1 MINKTNRSKTLVLI
15 IAILLLAN
23 IGVLAYFF
31 ANKPTPRKNNPS
43 PQWKNALANYLK
55 ADIGFDTVQLKQ
67 YESLKV
73 THRKSLDTLFEQL
86 KTEKENR
93 LNFLAENKYSDS
105 SIIQAVN
112 STSEKQ
118 KMLDLQMLRHLRDVR
133 SLCTE
138 EQKGRFDTSIYKIMA
153 RRGSDKKKPKKQ

>member
-1 MINKTNRSKTLVLI
+1 MVI

-23 IGVLAYFF
+23 IGVFAYFL
-31 ANKPTPRKNNPS
+31 ANKPTPRKGNPS
-43 PQWKNALANYLK
+43 PQWKNAMANYLK

-73 THRKSLDTLFEQL
+73 VHRKSLDTLFEQL
-86 KTEKENR
+86 KAEKENR

-133 SLCTE
+133 SLCTD
-138 EQKGRFDTSIYKIMA
+138 EQKARFDTSIYKIMA
-153 RRGSDKKKPKKQ
+153 RRGNDKKKPKKQ